1 MSNKLSLQLFEHDA
15 QFGGCEFAGLVGCVR
30 PLGNLCLL
38 DRRQGSGRNEPREF
52 SPDPLL
58 VSVPPPPGGIG
69 APLPARQPHL
79 QQLNPQ
85 RLLKLSVSGPTPAD
99 TSIKDFQLILNKA

>member
-38 DRRQGSGRNEPREF
+38 DRRQGSGRNEPTG
-52 SPDPLL
+52 
-58 VSVPPPPGGIG
+58 V
-69 APLPARQPHL
+69 QP
-79 QQLNPQ
+79 
-85 RLLKLSVSGPTPAD
+85 
-99 TSIKDFQLILNKA
+99 